1 MRGTYRRRAAFAA
14 VVLAAVA
21 PSARADDGLLPEPGV
36 PVLNEQ
42 VPRGT
47 GTVEA
52 LAPVAPTA
60 KVVDGA
66 VADWR
71 GEATGFGGTIVR
83 SAGEL
88 VYQDHLFDAYGA
100 DSGDDADRLA
110 LLGPLREAV
119 PETYRIE
126 QVIKMDA
133 ASTVGLPETEALSG
147 NEQYGDLPRADA
159 ADLLEARVAAD
170 AGTAW
175 FLARTTT
182 LTDAATTGV
191 LVLADTD
198 GAAAGPAR
206 DVGFGTGLRTAV
218 ADSAFLFA
226 GARGWHADLATG
238 TVTELPAGSVA
249 TDPAGWTNSIEASVP
264 RALLGAEPRLALATG
279 LLRPDGGL
287 TVANVAF
294 RTAEPVRTWFDQQQA
309 LVLHAGS
316 IDDFVLDVD
325 LDALAAGANET
336 WTPGPG
342 YHDRIFT
349 SSERISRE
357 QGLDGIYQHYGVFLP
372 DAVADR
378 PGEPRP
384 LQWWL
389 HWRGGNAHTAAAV
402 IPGMF
407 QDLGENRD
415 AIVIS
420 PRGRGTSS
428 WYVGAGYVD
437 VEEVW
442 ADALA
447 RFPVD
452 EDRVYVTGH
461 SMGGWGSYLL
471 TVLRPDRFAA
481 AMPVAGPVTQGA
493 WTGIDVPGCDDLRFE
508 QEPDYTPCYIAANDG
523 RPRDQHTLRM
533 LENLR
538 HVPLTILQG
547 AADELVPV
555 TGVTRQVEELVR
567 LGYRHRYLLFPTYEH
582 YTHPVVDEWGAGA
595 EYFAGAVRDPNPA
608 RVTYRR
614 DMPFERAV
622 EEVRAEGLGLDFSF
636 DRAYWMSELTP
647 VDGEA
652 GVARFDGR
660 SLAIAAPATLTVP
673 EAGGPAAPGQT
684 GPYVMTG
691 LRWLADPT
699 AGLAQ
704 TSNGFEATLSGASAV
719 RLDLARMRI
728 DTVAPVTGAVT
739 TDAPLELRLAGGWSD
754 PPVVAV
760 NGLPAVAE
768 LAGGVLTV
776 AVPAGASTV
785 VVTP

>member
-1 MRGTYRRRAAFAA
+1 MAAA
-14 VVLAAVA
+14 VLAALTPA
-21 PSARADDGLLPEPGV
+21 ARADDGVVPEPGV

-47 GTVEA
+47 GT
-52 LAPVAPTA
+52 LTPAPPIEPTA

-66 VADWR
+66 IDDWR
-71 GEATGFGGTIVR
+71 GTGTGFGGTVVR
-83 SAGEL
+83 SAGEV

-100 DSGDDADRLA
+100 DAGDDADRLA
-110 LLGPLREAV
+110 LLGPLQEAV
-119 PETYRIE
+119 AETYRIE

-133 ASTVGLPETEALSG
+133 AGTAGLPETEVLSG

-170 AGTAW
+170 GATAW

-182 LTDAATTGV
+182 LTDPTTTAV

-198 GAAAGPAR
+198 GAETATR
-206 DVGFGTGLRTAV
+206 DVGFGTGLRTAT
-218 ADSAFLFA
+218 ADAAFLFA

-238 TVTELPAGSVA
+238 VLTELPAGSVA
-249 TDPAGWTNSIEASVP
+249 TDPSGWTNAVEAAVP
-264 RALLGAEPRLALATG
+264 RALLGEQPRLALATG

-287 TVANVAF
+287 TVANVGF
-294 RTAEPVRTWFDQQQA
+294 RTAEPVRTWFDKEQA
-309 LVLHAGS
+309 LALHAGS
-316 IDDFVLDVD
+316 IDGFLLDVD
-325 LDALAAGANET
+325 LDALAAGVTET

-342 YHDRIFT
+342 YHDRVFT

-357 QGLDGIYQHYGVFLP
+357 QGLDGIFQHYGVFLP
-372 DAVADR
+372 QAVADLR
-378 PGEPRP
+378 PGERLPA
-384 LQWWL
+384 QWWL
-389 HWRGGNAHTAAAV
+389 HWRGGNAHTAGAV

-415 AIVIS
+415 AIVVS

-442 ADALA
+442 ADMLA

-452 EDRVYVTGH
+452 ENRVFVAGH

-493 WTGIDVPGCDDLRFE
+493 WTGLDVPGCDDLRFE

-538 HVPLTILQG
+538 HVPLAILQG

-567 LGYRHRYLLFPTYEH
+567 LGYRHRYLLFPTYDH
-582 YTHPVVDEWGAGA
+582 YSHPVVDEWAAGT
-595 EYFAGAVRDPNPA
+595 EYFDAFVRDPNPA
-608 RVTYRR
+608 SVTYRR

-622 EEVRAEGLGLDFSF
+622 EEVRAEGLDLDFTF
-636 DRAYWMSELTP
+636 DRAYWMSDLTP
-647 VDGEA
+647 VDPA
-652 GVARFDGR
+652 SGVARFDGR
-660 SLAIAAPATLTVP
+660 SLAIGAPSTIALP
-673 EAGGPAAPGQT
+673 EVGGPAAPGQT
-684 GPYVMTG
+684 GPYVMAG
-691 LRWLADPT
+691 LAWLPDPT
-699 AGLAQ
+699 AGVPR
-704 TSNGFEATLSGASAV
+704 TTNGFEATLSGASTV
-719 RLDLARMRI
+719 RLDLARMGI
-728 DTVAPVTGAVT
+728 STAEPIAGTVT
-739 TDAPLELRLAGGWSD
+739 TDALLELRLAGGWSS

-760 NGLPAVAE
+760 NGVPAVAA
-768 LAGGVLTV
+768 LVDGILTV
-776 AVPAGASTV
+776 SLPPGTSTL